1 MDFNFSSRIISTS
14 LSLNGLITLF
24 QIPRD
29 AFSSISCSNSI
40 YIYHHNFP
48 PKKQRNKMKWNKVQ
62 KFFLKNDSS
71 KLLYGEKNFFFTFE
85 YWPKIMFMAKEI
97 PLTNHYRKFKIR
109 NLEWKWDSIP
119 TILSLCILSLSL
131 SLFVIMIEKE
141 ALEGHRINVS

>member
-40 YIYHHNFP
+40 YMYHHNFP

-97 PLTNHYRKFKIR
+97 PLTNLPEVQDQKSWMEMRFDPHDF
-109 NLEWKWDSIP
+109 IP
-119 TILSLCILSLSL
+119 LHPLSL